1 MTTSAFECDEGPCR
15 RYGEMCGVS
24 RAVRQL
30 KLYRYSAMYGK
41 DPHKGVDVMSASGGN
56 GERIVL
62 TVKTS
67 WLSEYRNRA
76 GILVMFDVSGHLTSF
91 GLLCAMLAQV
101 PGVEFATARPPARFA
116 GPERLRFKGKEHEI
130 SIAHFDYRIAAVDP
144 SMAGSE
150 TQELL
155 NELREPLARRARTI
169 ARRAGLAGY
178 A

>member
-1 MTTSAFECDEGPCR
+1 
-15 RYGEMCGVS
+15 
-24 RAVRQL
+24 
-30 KLYRYSAMYGK
+30 
-41 DPHKGVDVMSASGGN
+41 MSSNDGN

-76 GILVMFDVSGHLTSF
+76 GVLVMFDVSGHLTSF
-91 GLLCAMLAQV
+91 GLLCAMMAQV
-101 PGVEFATARPPARFA
+101 PGVEFATARPPARFS
-116 GPERLRFKGKEHEI
+116 GPARLRFKSREHEL

-144 SMAGSE
+144 SMTAGE

-155 NELREPLARRARTI
+155 NQLREPLARRARTI